1 MYSSLYFSPKESEI
15 YCWEYENGVKVL
27 NKHPAP
33 LFFYVKDTNNKDTE
47 YKTIYGDPAKKVEVS
62 SWKKYKDAIE
72 RYREWGT
79 QTFESDVAVETKFII
94 SNYLGLELTVPKFDI
109 HFLDIEVHSD
119 VGFPRPEEA
128 NHPITIITTW
138 STKHEKFFI
147 FCEKDFDESF
157 ITKNGEKC
165 EKFVFPNEEDML
177 REYMA
182 WVRNEHPDII
192 SGWNS
197 NGYDIP
203 YIINRAR
210 KLFGYSENERGY
222 TEEDGAAAMSPINVI
237 RTRKIPV
244 DEFNFDIKYEIAG
257 INLLDYMEVF
267 QNYTFSEQESWKLG
281 HIAGLELGE
290 TKLEYDGS
298 FADLYKDWQKY
309 VEYNVQDVRLLRKLD
324 AKKKFLKLLIT
335 FCYGCRVPFEHYV
348 KTTKVLDGAFLSKLA
363 MEKVVLPDVN
373 RKLIEEMKI
382 KNEKYIGGYVKQPEA
397 ALHEWTESFD
407 ATSLYPSI
415 MMGWNISPETK
426 ICVVDKK
433 FVKPIAK
440 CLAGA
445 ADNTEELFIM
455 KQRMTISELAG
466 LIKEKNWCMAANGA
480 IYKTDVQG
488 VIGRF
493 VKEWFN
499 MRKAYKKKMLKAK
512 DDHDE
517 VMASEYDGL
526 QHNYKI
532 LINSVYG
539 YLGTPH
545 SRLFDWDNAIAVT
558 MTGRAITTTCISAID
573 GYFSSDAWVNNT
585 KFRNEEKQS
594 NTPIDNTIIYGDT
607 DSLYISFGRILK
619 SYGFNYETMDPEVVK
634 NYLIFGVQ
642 KNNADFYDKLSKEE
656 REKLEDS
663 ADSIQNF
670 VANII
675 NNSMK
680 SLTLRHFNCPENLI
694 YFKREAVASRA
705 VFLEAKKHYVMW
717 VLNTEGVELEEKK
730 RLKVVGIDIVRSSTP
745 PLVRK
750 ELKEVI
756 KNILV
761 KLDRD
766 HTVGELSKMY
776 DKFLAAKPEEIAFPS
791 SVRDIKKYVQKLKED
806 GKFKST
812 PMHVR
817 AAILYNQMLEENPT
831 LKRKYDLIHNG
842 EKMKY
847 VYTKTSD
854 KWKHDI
860 FGFKDAWVKELGVE
874 DNINRRE
881 QFHRAAI
888 SPVEDFF
895 NILGWSLP
903 DLDCHDMKGIF
914 NW

>member
-1 MYSSLYFSPKESEI
+1 MYSSIYFSPKDSEV

-27 NKHPAP
+27 TKYPAP

-47 YKTIYGDPAKKVEVS
+47 YKTIYGDPAKRVEYT
-62 SWKKYKDAIE
+62 SWRKYKDAIE
-72 RYREWGT
+72 RYHEWGT

-94 SNYLGLELTVPKFDI
+94 SNYLGLELKVPTFDI

-119 VGFPRPEEA
+119 VGFPRPEDA
-128 NHPITIITTW
+128 NFPITIITTW

-147 FCEKDFDESF
+147 FAQKDFDTSF
-157 ITKNGEKC
+157 ITSNGEKC
-165 EKFVFPNEEDML
+165 EKFIFEKEDEL
-177 REYMA
+177 LKEYMH
-182 WVRNEHPDII
+182 WVRTEHPDII

-210 KLFGYSENERGY
+210 KLFGYKENERGF
-222 TEEDGAAAMSPINVI
+222 TEEDGAADLSPLGVI
-237 RTRKIPV
+237 RNRRIPI
-244 DEFNFDIKYEIAG
+244 DEFNFEIKYEIAG

-281 HIAGLELGE
+281 HIANLELGE
-290 TKLEYDGS
+290 SKKEFEGS
-298 FADLYKDWQKY
+298 LADLYKDWQNY

-324 AKKKFLKLLIT
+324 AKKKFLKLLVT

-348 KTTKVLDGAFLSKLA
+348 KTTKVLDGAFLSNLA
-363 MEKVVLPDVN
+363 VEKVVLPDVN
-373 RKLIEEMKI
+373 RKLVEEMKI
-382 KNEKYIGGYVKQPEA
+382 KKEKYIGGFVKHPEA
-397 ALHEWTESFD
+397 ALHEWVLSFD

-426 ICVVDKK
+426 ICVIEKK
-433 FVKPIAK
+433 HVKPLMK
-440 CLAGA
+440 YMSRG
-445 ADNTEELFIM
+445 EECEGNVTVM
-455 KQRMTISELAG
+455 KQHMTVSELG
-466 LIKEKNWCMAANGA
+466 DLIKEKKWCLAANGA

-488 VIGRF
+488 IIGRF

-499 MRKAYKKKMLKAK
+499 MRKEYKKKMLKAK
-512 DDHDE
+512 DEHDD

-526 QHNYKI
+526 QHNFKI

-545 SRLFDWDNAIAVT
+545 SRLFDWDNAVAVT

-573 GYFSSDAWVNNT
+573 GYFSSDAWVNN
-585 KFRNEEKQS
+585 KKYNDGANPNKK
-594 NTPIDNTIIYGDT
+594 IDNTIIYGDT

-619 SYGFNYETMDPEVVK
+619 SFGHDYDKVDNESTKNFIVFNEE
-634 NYLIFGVQ
+634 
-642 KNNADFYDKLSKEE
+642 KNNADFYDNFTKEQ
-656 REKLEDS
+656 REKMEDS

-670 VANII
+670 VSNII
-675 NNSMK
+675 NGAMK
-680 SLTLRHFNCPENLI
+680 SLTIGHFNTPENLI
-694 YFKREAVASRA
+694 YFKREAVASRSI
-705 VFLEAKKHYVMW
+705 FLEAKKHYVMW
-717 VLNTEGVELEEKK
+717 VLNLEGVELEEKK
-730 RLKVVGIDIVRSSTP
+730 RLKVVGIDVVRSSTP
-745 PLVRK
+745 PIVRK
-750 ELKEVI
+750 ELK
-756 KNILV
+756 NIIRDIIV

-766 HTVGELSKMY
+766 YTVGELNKMY
-776 DKFLAAKPEEIAFPS
+776 DRFLVAKPEEIAFPS

-817 AAILYNQMLEENPT
+817 AAILYNQMLADDPK
-831 LKRKYDLIHNG
+831 LKRKYDMIYNG
-842 EKMKY
+842 DKIKY
-847 VYTKTSD
+847 VYTKTSID
-854 KWKHDI
+854 WKHDI
-860 FGFKDAWVKELGVE
+860 FGWKDKWVTEVGLE

-895 NILGWSLP
+895 RILNWSLP